1 MNAYN
6 KATLDWDRR
15 NYYVN
20 VIPPPFKETKIDE
33 TVIVPRDV
41 SLLHLANELRTYSPF
56 VTYSDK
62 EGEEKATAL
71 LDGFMAECLEG
82 FKGKDMEAKELVASD
97 RFFLVLSRK

>member
-82 FKGKDMEAKELVASD
+82 FTGKDMEAKELVASD